1 MQTLIKN
8 KSGFTLIELL
18 MAMVTGIIVLAGI
31 YAAFNSQQ
39 KIHTKEQ
46 QVVDAEQN
54 VRGAA
59 HFMVRE
65 IRLAGMDQTGNAG
78 AGFDIAGPHSIRFT
92 LDFWDG
98 VDIDN
103 PGDGDVADA
112 GEVITYGFLAGADAN
127 ADGIVDA
134 GATQLTR
141 SVYDYN
147 IVPNDFIDDILA
159 EDIHAIGFAYAFDDN
174 GDGELDYVDADGD
187 SVLDA
192 GEEYW
197 AYDSDA
203 DGDLDWDNYTDAALV
218 LPSGTLVNVNFD
230 KIRAVRVWILAR
242 TRHALRG
249 SSGPK
254 NFTVGNKP
262 VNVNDNFKYRLLT
275 TTVKCRNMGI

>member
-1 MQTLIKN
+1 MGTLVKN
-8 KSGFTLIELL
+8 TSGFTLVELL

-65 IRLAGMDQTGNAG
+65 IRLAGMDETGNAG
-78 AGFDIAGPHSIRFT
+78 AGFLIAGRNSIQFT
-92 LDFWDG
+92 LDRNDNEDVLDADENITYRFSAA
-98 VDIDN
+98 VD
-103 PGDGDVADA
+103 ADA
-112 GEVITYGFLAGADAN
+112 DGRVDSGAAP
-127 ADGIVDA
+127 
-134 GATQLTR
+134 LTR
-141 SVYDYN
+141 STFDPVLG
-147 IVPNDFIDDILA
+147 VFTDDRLA
-159 EDIHAIGFAYAFDDN
+159 EDIHAVGFAYAFDDD
-174 GDGELDYVDADGD
+174 GDGEVDFVDGD
-187 SVLDA
+187 GDGVLDV
-192 GEEYW
+192 GEEIW

-203 DGDLDWDNYTDAALV
+203 GGNLDWDNDTGVALA
-218 LPSGTLVNVNFD
+218 STVNFD

-242 TRHALRG
+242 TRQPLRD

-254 NFTVGNKP
+254 NFIVGDKLING
-262 VNVNDNFKYRLLT
+262 NVNFKYRLLT